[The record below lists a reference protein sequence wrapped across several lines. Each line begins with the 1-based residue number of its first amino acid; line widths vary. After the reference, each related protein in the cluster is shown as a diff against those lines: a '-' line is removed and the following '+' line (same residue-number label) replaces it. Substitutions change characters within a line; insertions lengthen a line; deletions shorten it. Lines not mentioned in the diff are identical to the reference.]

1 MLFGVSAI
9 TNVRFDRIQRDEEF
23 EKFMSDL
30 EQFSQEPS
38 TDKSDEIFKS
48 SVKSYLQLIDK
59 RKTKEENE
67 IALPEINLPSR
78 LDDLKSRITERD
90 SDQTQGSTPAKRPMT
105 IKKIQSFF
113 GKSESSSKDED
124 KASQDK
130 ELAQTLSP
138 GKATKLKKMF
148 EEKPK
153 LSSMMRTRSELT
165 LQEKPVKKSKHL
177 IELTPIEP
185 SPLQMLPLLSRRNS
199 VKSSWSNRVSSYF
212 SSPSQVSV
220 APAIVHDM
228 CSKS

>member
-1 MLFGVSAI
+1 
-9 TNVRFDRIQRDEEF
+9 
-23 EKFMSDL
+23 MSDL

-38 TDKSDEIFKS
+38 TDTSDEIFKS

-67 IALPEINLPSR
+67 IALPEINFPSR
-78 LDDLKSRITERD
+78 LEDLKSRITERD
-90 SDQTQGSTPAKRPMT
+90 SDQTKGSPAKRPIT

-177 IELTPIEP
+177 VELTPIEP

-212 SSPSQVSV
+212 SSPSQVSMFTHNV
-220 APAIVHDM
+220 L
-228 CSKS
+228 

>member
-1 MLFGVSAI
+1 M
-9 TNVRFDRIQRDEEF
+9 
-23 EKFMSDL
+23 
-30 EQFSQEPS
+30 
-38 TDKSDEIFKS
+38 
-48 SVKSYLQLIDK
+48 
-59 RKTKEENE
+59 
-67 IALPEINLPSR
+67 PSR
-78 LDDLKSRITERD
+78 LEDLKSRITEKD
-90 SDQTQGSTPAKRPMT
+90 FDKGSTTAKKPMT

-113 GKSESSSKDED
+113 GKSESSTKDDD
-124 KASQDK
+124 KSTQDK

-153 LSSMMRTRSELT
+153 LSGMMRTRSELT

-212 SSPSQVSV
+212 SSPAQVFILLSTSCY
-220 APAIVHDM
+220 P
-228 CSKS
+228 KSWFLFKKKKYLKPLKRSNFLEQLS